1 MRSFLFPTFSRAFFR
16 GLHTSTSLTWGLSKS
31 CSHAAQVPSSKVT
44 CKLPHS
50 PWINWRM
57 VVAFVSTTHSITS
70 LPVESRTAAEIVAW
84 CTSNPIYLASFI
96 RVLLSVGVD
105 ANDQT
110 LLQRGALLYCVG
122 LSEYGNS
129 RQVPLYINYVK
140 LESVGRCR

>member
-1 MRSFLFPTFSRAFFR
+1 
-16 GLHTSTSLTWGLSKS
+16 
-31 CSHAAQVPSSKVT
+31 
-44 CKLPHS
+44 
-50 PWINWRM
+50 M

-110 LLQRGALLYCVG
+110 LLQRGALLYCVLCYENSSTLTENKRFTARHDAHPIFMHHG
-122 LSEYGNS
+122 ALTAHEFLSECMV
-129 RQVPLYINYVK
+129 R
-140 LESVGRCR
+140 RR